1 MAVTTITASMLAP
14 LRGDKRWA
22 YLTRAKTIRVAT
34 TNEDGSIYLSPLWM
48 VVDEQRLY
56 IPVDAASR
64 HAANFESGRP
74 LAALVDMGDEYA
86 TVSGVRIL
94 GTMSLVEDAELVT
107 HLQEL
112 VFEKYFHVGHPYAE
126 AYFEFGDWAGRQ
138 YFELVPEKMIG
149 WDSRETTMPQV
160 PESRA
165 LPPHVGDRPLNGNH
179 S

>member
-22 YLTRAKTIRVAT
+22 YLARARTIRVAT

-48 VVDEQRLY
+48 VVHDQSLY

-64 HAANFESGRP
+64 HAANFDSDRP

-86 TVSGVRIL
+86 TVSGVRII
-94 GTMSLVEDAELVT
+94 GSTSVVEDPELVE
-107 HLQEL
+107 HLQSL
-112 VFEKYFHVGHPYAE
+112 VFEKYFHVGHPYAD

-138 YFELVPEKMIG
+138 YYKLVPDKMIG

-160 PESRA
+160 PEARA
-165 LPPHVGDRPLNGNH
+165 LPPHIGDRRLNGH
-179 S
+179 